1 MDGGLELDQH
11 WVNVLCLLG
20 LLTGYIVF
28 RTLPDVKILKRFE
41 PKEDLATV
49 HIKTGSTT
57 SKYIVSTDHRSYLIT
72 LITKAI
78 DTTSISYKKKTLIVE
93 ALT

>member
-20 LLTGYIVF
+20 LLTGHIVF

-41 PKEDLATV
+41 PKEDLVAV
-49 HIKTGSTT
+49 YIKTGSTT
-57 SKYIVSTDHRSYLIT
+57 SKYIVSTVHRSYLIT

-78 DTTSISYKKKTLIVE
+78 DTTSINSKKLDSYS
-93 ALT
+93 